1 MIFLFILI
9 IITAIIT
16 GICIAFSFEDKDLI
30 GSVILFGVLLG
41 FLIAGFICC
50 IPDYKNQTIKDY
62 TSGKYRKEVTY
73 KMVQKDSLMVPID
86 SIITYKPIKDEEL

>member
-9 IITAIIT
+9 IITAIVT

-30 GSVILFGVLLG
+30 GSVILFGFLLG
-41 FLIAGFICC
+41 FLIAGFICY
-50 IPDYKNQTIKDY
+50 IPDYKSQTIKDY

-86 SIITYKPIKDEEL
+86 SIITYKLIKDEI